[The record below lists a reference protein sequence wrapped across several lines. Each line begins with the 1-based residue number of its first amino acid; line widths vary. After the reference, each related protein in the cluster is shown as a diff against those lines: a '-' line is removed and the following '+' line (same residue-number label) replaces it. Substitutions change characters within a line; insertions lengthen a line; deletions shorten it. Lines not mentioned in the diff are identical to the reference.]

1 MKADSMKTRIIT
13 LSVGMILLMLIPVRD
28 AVAGIGL
35 MPGDDMGRFS
45 VGSGAYQAPDDAI
58 SDSGVYSFARYE
70 IDQFEFEIDYG
81 LTDHQFF
88 MGTVD
93 YLYHFPTAEGV
104 TRAEIAL
111 GGGLTFVND
120 DPVLD
125 SAKLGPNILSQIRFM
140 DTLAVQLRYDLLG
153 EKARLWTFGLSYS
166 FF

>member
-1 MKADSMKTRIIT
+1 MKADNVKIRIIV
-13 LSVGMILLMLIPVRD
+13 LSAGILL
-28 AVAGIGL
+28 AVLVPAGKASAGIGL

-45 VGSGAYQAPDDAI
+45 IGSGAYQAPDDAV
-58 SDSGVYSFARYE
+58 SDSGIYSFARYE
-70 IDQFEFEIDYG
+70 TGQFAFEIDYG
-81 LTDHQFF
+81 LTDQPFF
-88 MGTVD
+88 LGAVD
-93 YLYHFPTAEGV
+93 YLYQVPMAEGV
-104 TRAEIAL
+104 TRAEVAL

-125 SAKLGPNILSQIRFM
+125 SSKLGPNILGQVRFM